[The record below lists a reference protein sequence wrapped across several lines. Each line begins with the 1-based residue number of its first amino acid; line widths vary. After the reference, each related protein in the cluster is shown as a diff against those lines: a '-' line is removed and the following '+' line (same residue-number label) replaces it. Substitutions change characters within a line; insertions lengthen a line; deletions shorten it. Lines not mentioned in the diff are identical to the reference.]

1 MTKSIFLVALLL
13 GTAVAPIAS
22 ATPTVPNAMVM
33 APDANA
39 VLAEVDRRSEPFKDQ
54 SYTATMEI
62 IKGGQLK
69 KTLTFE
75 AQMKGLSKQLLK
87 FTKPGDV
94 AGMKVLLD
102 GASIET
108 WLPEFK
114 KVRKVALHAAAQ
126 GFLGSTFYFEDMAEA
141 KLSPHYT
148 AEFGAKKGDIT
159 TLVLKPKA
167 EENRYSKLECDIDK
181 SKGGVTQIRY
191 YDGSGNLVR
200 QQNRNEWIKIEGH
213 LMPSEISMLDV
224 KTGDLSVIKMTDVV
238 VNQGLDDSV
247 FTRRELLRG

>member
-1 MTKSIFLVALLL
+1 MTKSPFLVALLL
-13 GTAVAPIAS
+13 GSAVVPTAVASPSLPIA
-22 ATPTVPNAMVM
+22 V
-33 APDANA
+33 APVDANQ
-39 VLAEVDRRSEPFKDQ
+39 VLAEIDRRAEPFKDQ

-75 AQMKGLSKQLLK
+75 ATMQGLEKQLLK
-87 FTKPGDV
+87 FTAPGDV
-94 AGMKVLLD
+94 AGMKVLLV
-102 GASIET
+102 GNSIET
-108 WLPEFK
+108 YLPEFK

-148 AEFGAKKGDIT
+148 AAFGPKNGDVT
-159 TLVLKPKA
+159 TLVLTPK
-167 EENRYSKLECDIDK
+167 NPDSRYSKVECDINK

-191 YDGSGNLVR
+191 YDGSGNMTR
-200 QQNRNEWIKIEGH
+200 QQSRNEWVKVEGH
-213 LMPSEISMLDV
+213 LVPSEISMLDV
-224 KTGDLSVIKMTDVV
+224 KSGDVSVIRMTDWA
-238 VNQGLDDSV
+238 VNQGVDASV